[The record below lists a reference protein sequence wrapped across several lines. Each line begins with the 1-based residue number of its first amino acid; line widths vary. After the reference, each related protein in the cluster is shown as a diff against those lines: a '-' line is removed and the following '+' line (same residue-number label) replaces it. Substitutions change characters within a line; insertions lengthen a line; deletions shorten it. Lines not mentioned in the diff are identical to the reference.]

1 MDAAGED
8 ASPLEFLLRLMRDD
22 NVPVADRLNAAAEAA
37 QYVVTRPG
45 RAAPNRDALVHVVEH
60 GPHGFGAGA
69 VAQFMRQWRRTVAG
83 TNVTEPE
90 IDEAASERSPLAF
103 MLQVM
108 RDPEVPPQVRFR
120 AVKLA
125 ARYSHAKQSAAV
137 DEPVVGG
144 DGRPIPILDNR
155 WGFKV
160 PPELAI
166 KFWRPPKDVDSFL
179 CKMEPISD
187 EEKAEEKK
195 EMARARA
202 DFLAGKEPTVP
213 TRPTPR
219 ERASRPFGPAAD
231 VELPDGYVFS
241 SHEAKLLRTLE
252 IFRKEP
258 PVPAREFAEAHLRVR
273 QAVYFREASKAPL
286 RIEELDEKLRQHP
299 DPDLQRERDELARRF
314 SVLTDKEFLEQLKK
328 VWTMYRL

>member
-1 MDAAGED
+1 
-8 ASPLEFLLRLMRDD
+8 
-22 NVPVADRLNAAAEAA
+22 
-37 QYVVTRPG
+37 
-45 RAAPNRDALVHVVEH
+45 
-60 GPHGFGAGA
+60 
-69 VAQFMRQWRRTVAG
+69 MRQWRRTVAG

-108 RDPEVPPQVRFR
+108 RDPDVPPQVRFR

-166 KFWRPPKDVDSFL
+166 KFWRPPKDVDVFL
-179 CKMEPISD
+179 CKTKLISH
-187 EEKAEEKK
+187 EEA
-195 EMARARA
+195 MALSDKMIA
-202 DFLAGKEPTVP
+202 DWRTGKEPTQ
-213 TRPTPR
+213 PTPQ
-219 ERASRPFGPAAD
+219 ERASGPFGPAAD

-241 SHEAKLLRTLE
+241 SDEAKLLMILGRYRPE
-252 IFRKEP
+252 Q

-273 QAVYFREASKAPL
+273 RAVYSREKSKAPL
-286 RIEELDEKLRQHP
+286 RVEALDEKLRQHP
-299 DPDLQRERDELARRF
+299 DPDLQRERDDLARRF
-314 SVLTDKEFLEQLKK
+314 SVLSNKEYVEQMRKAL
-328 VWTMYRL
+328 TMYDLPGRGTLDPR